1 MAEFPSDNV
10 SAEIESGQEL
20 EPHMEPISDSS
31 FPASNSNQ
39 PPEDELDQ
47 VIDPKDEENVQQI
60 GVEASSNTYI
70 EPWVRTRRETIYHN
84 ILLEIENRKKP
95 KVLKEAPEEDTIE
108 NPESREKDY
117 NSENLEKD
125 ENPESHEKDENPES
139 LEKDENVESLTY
151 DPGKYDSF
159 VNCCCR
165 SYSFGLCTELFCH
178 CRRGGKVERAEILP
192 DTPEFKNAQSLGW
205 AEIKKSLSNPFTNT
219 PIGDTVR
226 EVSLYGGFLWTLLF
240 FLISVSGLITDK
252 GKSLAPIFG
261 VAFGSLVLCFGIFDV
276 IYYAYHRRCTTCNKW
291 KEWYKK
297 KKNTSNNETNYK
309 MNDETIVETD
319 NEMNKERN
327 DETNSE
333 PPDSDACCYEKC
345 TCLGEK
351 FTRSIDFIRIFIS
364 EMLYYPGVIL
374 SVFDFATQ
382 LVDNN
387 NDATKISV
395 SIWLLTIVSFL
406 GDFATVYV
414 IRAFILAGSLFTV
427 IRILNFKNI
436 GRVLFHSIFILF
448 AYGIMIQQICMII
461 SITVRYYFEYS
472 VAAEMAS
479 RLNSTDVDYQLSG
492 ALWYMIICCFF
503 TPIVGVMVF
512 FAVHH
517 YWTQK
522 FPCDFLFTFL
532 EHLKSGGFLTLKD
545 DVNDKS
551 KKLKDYLKVDEVRER
566 FNEIPFKA
574 KLFYPFKSPQI
585 IVLCFVYNYLLSF
598 FYALTINGTSSSYGW
613 SVFFFITYCFGCLV
627 NLYAFCIATVWNII
641 LAVILAL
648 IVMFLMFYCCA
659 RSPSQSLPPR

>member
-1 MAEFPSDNV
+1 MDEFASDYV
-10 SAEIESGQEL
+10 SIEIEYGQEL
-20 EPHMEPISDSS
+20 KPHMEPVSDSS

-60 GVEASSNTYI
+60 GVEASSNRYV
-70 EPWVRTRRETIYHN
+70 EPWVRKRRETIYHN
-84 ILLEIENRKKP
+84 ILLEIENRKKT
-95 KVLKEAPEEDTIE
+95 KVLKEAPEQDTI
-108 NPESREKDY
+108 
-117 NSENLEKD
+117 
-125 ENPESHEKDENPES
+125 ENPESHEKDENPKS
-139 LEKDENVESLTY
+139 PEKDENVESLTY
-151 DPGKYDSF
+151 DPGKYDTF

-165 SYSFGLCTELFCH
+165 SYSCGLCTELFCH

-192 DTPEFKNAQSLGW
+192 NTPEVKIAQSLGW
-205 AEIKKSLSNPFTNT
+205 AEMKKSLSNPFTNT

-276 IYYAYHRRCTTCNKW
+276 IYYAYHRRCRTCNKW

-297 KKNTSNNETNYK
+297 KKNASINKTYNK
-309 MNDETIVETD
+309 LNDETIVETD

-333 PPDSDACCYEKC
+333 PPDSGACCYEKC

-351 FTRSIDFIRIFIS
+351 FTKSIDFIRIVIS
-364 EMLYYPGVIL
+364 ELLYYPSVIL

-387 NDATKISV
+387 NDATKISA

-427 IRILNFKNI
+427 IKILNFKNI
-436 GRVLFHSIFILF
+436 GRALFHFIFILF

-472 VAAEMAS
+472 IAAEMAS

-492 ALWYMIICCFF
+492 SLWYMLICCFF

-532 EHLKSGGFLTLKD
+532 EHLKSGGFLTFNKD
-545 DVNDKS
+545 MKEKS
-551 KKLKDYLKVDEVRER
+551 DKLKDFLKIDEVRER

-574 KLFYPFKSPQI
+574 KLLYPFKSPQI

-598 FYALTINGTSSSYGW
+598 FYVLTIAGTSSSYGW

-627 NLYAFCIATVWNII
+627 NLYAFCIATLWNII
-641 LAVILAL
+641 LTMILAL
-648 IVMFLMFYCCA
+648 IVLFILFYSFSNHP
-659 RSPSQSLPPR
+659 RSVPPR